1 MIAHHADMLL
11 VIESRFVLSFFSPL
25 TKTSKLSPNSAF
37 AMNMVLELKTTSKR
51 LLVCIVLLSISATP
65 AFNIVWR
72 VVSSSEKE
80 SNAILEKLLDCF
92 ALLHCRV
99 ICRANV
105 HWVRATESEKELKR
119 TN

>member
-11 VIESRFVLSFFSPL
+11 VIDSRFVLSFFSPL

-37 AMNMVLELKTTSKR
+37 AMNMVLELNRTSKK
-51 LLVCIVLLSISATP
+51 LLDCIVLLPISATL
-65 AFNIVWR
+65 ALNIVWL

-92 ALLHCRV
+92 APLHCRV
-99 ICRANV
+99 IRRANFR
-105 HWVRATESEKELKR
+105 WVRATESEEELKR

>member
-37 AMNMVLELKTTSKR
+37 AMNMVLELKRTSKK
-51 LLVCIVLLSISATP
+51 LLDCIVLLPISATL
-65 AFNIVWR
+65 ALNIVWL
-72 VVSSSEKE
+72 VSSSEKE